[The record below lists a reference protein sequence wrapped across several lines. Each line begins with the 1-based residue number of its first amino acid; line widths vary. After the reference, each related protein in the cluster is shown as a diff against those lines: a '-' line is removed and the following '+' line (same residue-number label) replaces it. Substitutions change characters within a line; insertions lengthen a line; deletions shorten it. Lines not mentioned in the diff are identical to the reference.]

1 MAEVAVG
8 GLEVE
13 VDVEGEGD
21 GEGKDENPLLL
32 VSNEDD

>member
-1 MAEVAVG
+1 VAEVAVG